1 MFVILVL
8 LMAAVGLSA
17 QTQSAVGVRLIFG
30 LTDKEQAKW
39 DGSVT
44 VEGARVASIDP
55 WRFEGEDA
63 ILDNSS
69 WRVSTHRIRL
79 FGGGRNG
86 PPPFV
91 ANGVVVW
98 LAGANDS
105 TQLRVKTAQ
114 GDFTVRL
121 ADIPYGKMQHALD
134 GRVMADRIPPASEI
148 TSTSDEQDYPAV
160 AADRNG
166 NLWLAYLEFRHNPD
180 HDRIRA
186 NYLEPPKDFS
196 DMKAPTGGDQILLR
210 KFSAGAWSEPTAIT
224 PPGGDLYRPAIAVD
238 GSDRPWV
245 FWSVNEKGNFNLWAR
260 AIENGKPG
268 GALQLSGAPGS
279 DVNPV
284 ATTDTKGRVWVA
296 WQGWRNGR
304 ACVFAAWQEG
314 NRFSRPYTVASSA
327 GNEWNPAIA
336 ADANGRVSV
345 AWDSY
350 RNGNYDVYVRTA
362 NAPGNWGK
370 ETAVAASALYE
381 AYPSIAY
388 DREGRL
394 WIAYEVGAERWGK
407 DFGAY
412 DTNGVAIYQG
422 RAVKLVALDRAGRV
436 METKTD
442 LAAVL
447 PGAANQRVDS
457 TARQNDSD
465 AWLKPDPEG
474 IKKRPP
480 SRTPVASRG
489 PKNSL
494 PKLLVDASGRLWL
507 AARSPQPV
515 CWNPIGTVWSEYLAS
530 YDGSE
535 WTGPI
540 FLSHSDNLLD
550 NRPALVSTRPG
561 ELMVIGSSDSRRQF
575 HLIEKHLPGQ
585 AQAAA
590 RRQRAA
596 TAPAPA
602 DRVVAPD
609 PYNNDLHL
617 NVVSL
622 PPVRGPVALKEAAAA
637 APPASDPM
645 DGVEKSAIATI
656 REFRAPSR
664 YGALRIARGEFHR
677 HSEIS
682 MDGGGDGTIIDQWRY
697 IIDPAGMEWVGCCD
711 HDNGGGREYS
721 WWITQKL
728 TDIFYVPGKF
738 SPMFSYERSIAYP
751 EGHRNTVFV
760 QRGVRPL
767 PRLPKV
773 AAESTGN
780 APDTQMFYKY
790 LREFS
795 GIVASHTSA
804 TNMGTDWRDN
814 DPSTEPV
821 VEIYQGDRQNY
832 EMPGAPR
839 SNSAE
844 DSIGGWRPKGFVN
857 LALEMGYKLGFQAS
871 SDHISTHMSYCNL
884 FVTDTTR
891 EAIMAAFRQRHV
903 YGATDNI
910 LAYVTGGDY
919 MMGDAF
925 STAQLPELRVRLT
938 GTAPFAK
945 VHVIK
950 DNKYVYS
957 TEPKQASVDFTWKDN
972 AAQGGK
978 TSYYYVRGEQE
989 NGELVWV
996 SPMWITY
1003 TGK

>member
-1 MFVILVL
+1 MLVIMLL
-8 LMAAVGLSA
+8 LMAVVGLSA

-44 VEGARVASIDP
+44 VEGARVVSIDP

-148 TSTSDEQDYPAV
+148 TSTPDEQDYPAV

-196 DMKAPTGGDQILLR
+196 DMKAPTGGDQILVR
-210 KFSAGAWSEPTAIT
+210 KFSAGAWSEPIAIT

-260 AIENGKPG
+260 AIENGNPG

-422 RAVKLVALDRAGRV
+422 RGVKLVALDRAGRV

-585 AQAAA
+585 GQAAA
-590 RRQRAA
+590 RRPRAA
-596 TAPAPA
+596 AAAAPT

-609 PYNNDLHL
+609 PYNNDLYL

-622 PPVRGPVALKEAAAA
+622 PPVRGPVSVKEAAAA

-656 REFRAPSR
+656 RDFRAPSR

-821 VEIYQGDRQNY
+821 VEIYQGARQNY

-844 DSIGGWRPKGFVN
+844 DSIGGWQPKGFVN